1 MLVLR
6 AETVSPSYHR
16 RGASGAVQP
25 RMAAR
30 PTRVEC
36 FGMSSSDGAR
46 RRRAA
51 RLAAGL
57 LVLAAGAPPPRR
69 LTDQRGRTFAF
80 AGPARRVV
88 PIAIPLLWHYAF
100 VDRGAAHVAGA
111 NAVAV
116 AQLREGMAPRVFPG
130 LAALNTAV
138 TRGGT
143 FTPNVEALLALRP
156 DAVFQWADRGDAL
169 VDVLDR
175 AGIPAVGVKNTNHE
189 SDVET
194 WLRLAGVVAARE
206 ARADSLVRWM
216 RRGNAR
222 FDALTAAIP
231 ARERPRVLVL
241 TEFSRTVTANGP
253 GSYAVTAV
261 ERAGGRSVAT
271 ADGPVTVEQVL
282 AWDPE
287 VILLTA
293 FEVRTPADLM
303 ADPVWRH
310 TTAARARRVY
320 KLPFGVTRWGG
331 YGPESPLLLAW
342 LADLLHPRRFALPL
356 RREMR
361 DAYHA
366 LLGYEATDP
375 DLDRALRLGENG
387 ASAFYGAFAGPSAAP
402 PAR

>member
-1 MLVLR
+1 MN
-6 AETVSPSYHR
+6 
-16 RGASGAVQP
+16 
-25 RMAAR
+25 AR
-30 PTRVEC
+30 
-36 FGMSSSDGAR
+36 D
-46 RRRAA
+46 AA
-51 RLAAGL
+51 RLAAGIL
-57 LVLAAGAPPPRR
+57 LAAGALAAAAAPPRR

-100 VDRGAAHVAGA
+100 VDRGASHVAGA
-111 NAVAV
+111 NSVAV
-116 AQLREGMAPRVFPG
+116 AQLRGGMAPRVFPD
-130 LAALNTAV
+130 LTTLNTTV

-169 VDVLDR
+169 IDVLDR
-175 AGIPAVGVKNTNHE
+175 AGLPAVGVKNTSHD

-206 ARADSLVRWM
+206 ARADSIVRWM

-222 FDALTAAIP
+222 FGALTAAIP

-241 TEFSRTVTANGP
+241 TEFSRTITANGP
-253 GSYAVTAV
+253 RSYAAAV
-261 ERAGGRSVAT
+261 VGRAGGRSVAT
-271 ADGPVTVEQVL
+271 VDGAVNVEQVL

-293 FEVRTPADLM
+293 FEARRPADLM

-310 TTAARARRVY
+310 TAAARARRVY

-331 YGPESPLLLAW
+331 YGPESPLLLVW

-361 DAYHA
+361 DAYRT
-366 LLGYEATDP
+366 LLGYAATDA
-375 DLDRALRLGENG
+375 DLDRALRLDQNG
-387 ASAFYGAFAGPSAAP
+387 ASAFYARFAGP